1 VVVAAAR
8 SSNLAAAAQEPGGL
22 RKDNLSPVVAAQQE
36 LRAAR
41 FRGPERVGLHPAGP
55 ERVGLRRAA
64 RRRAARVPR
73 AAGPPA
79 LERQGVALAAVE
91 LVRPPA
97 RSTRVPTCPRVAAT
111 PESRQYP

>member
-1 VVVAAAR
+1 MVVAAAR

-64 RRRAARVPR
+64 RVPQ